1 MESRVDPIALPQK
14 LHIGVVVKDMD
25 RTIQRLTSTFGIGPW
40 DIKERRYPEEQV
52 VVGKGPFSYRVAFA
66 DLGPIELE
74 LIEVLE
80 GSTIHADF
88 LNARGEGIHHIGFR
102 VKDLENTVTT
112 LQQQGIGVLQSAFRE
127 GSRYVYMDPA
137 ELGGIMFEF
146 VERGQTTKPS
156 A

>member
-1 MESRVDPIALPQK
+1 MESRVDPITLPQQ

-25 RTIQRLTSTFGIGPW
+25 RTIQHLSTTFGIGPW

-52 VVGKGPFSYRVAFA
+52 AVGKGPFSYRVAFA
-66 DLGPIELE
+66 ALGPIELE

-88 LNARGEGIHHIGFR
+88 LNTRGEGIHHIGFR
-102 VKDLENTVTT
+102 VSDLQKKVTA
-112 LQQQGIGVLQSAFRE
+112 LQQQGIGVLQSAFRPE
-127 GSRYVYMDPA
+127 SRYVYMDPT

-146 VERGQTTKPS
+146 VERKAS
-156 A
+156 

>member
-1 MESRVDPIALPQK
+1 MESRVEPIALPQK

-25 RTIQRLTSTFGIGPW
+25 STIQRLTSTFGIGPW
-40 DIKERRYPEEQV
+40 DIKERRYPEAQV
-52 VVGKGPFSYRVAFA
+52 LVGKGPFSYRVAFA

-102 VKDLENTVTT
+102 VQDLENTVTT

-127 GSRYVYMDPA
+127 GSRYVYMDPT

-146 VERGQTTKPS
+146 VERS
-156 A
+156 ANYKA

>member
-112 LQQQGIGVLQSAFRE
+112 
-127 GSRYVYMDPA
+127 
-137 ELGGIMFEF
+137 
-146 VERGQTTKPS
+146 
-156 A
+156 

>member
-1 MESRVDPIALPQK
+1 MESRVEPIALPQK

-25 RTIQRLTSTFGIGPW
+25 STIQRLTSTFGIGPW
-40 DIKERRYPEEQV
+40 DIKERRYPEAQV

-102 VKDLENTVTT
+102 VQDLENTVTT

-127 GSRYVYMDPA
+127 GSRYVYMDPT

-146 VERGQTTKPS
+146 VERS
-156 A
+156 ANYKA

>member
-1 MESRVDPIALPQK
+1 MESRGEPIALPQK

-25 RTIQRLTSTFGIGPW
+25 STIQRLTSTFGIGPW
-40 DIKERRYPEEQV
+40 DIKERRYPEAQV

-112 LQQQGIGVLQSAFRE
+112 LEQQGIGVLQSAFRE
-127 GSRYVYMDPA
+127 GSRYVYMDPT

-146 VERGQTTKPS
+146 VERS
-156 A
+156 ANYKA

>member
-1 MESRVDPIALPQK
+1 VESRVDPVALPQQ

-25 RTIQRLTSTFGIGPW
+25 RTIQRLSSTFGIGPW
-40 DIKERRYPEEQV
+40 DIKERRYPKEQV

-66 DLGPIELE
+66 ALGSIELE

-88 LNARGEGIHHIGFR
+88 LNTRGEGIHHIGFR
-102 VKDLENTVTT
+102 VPDMQKTVTA
-112 LQQQGIGVLQSAFRE
+112 LEQHGIGVLQSAFRE
-127 GSRYVYMDPA
+127 GARYSYMDPT

-146 VERGQTTKPS
+146 VERKAS
-156 A
+156 

>member
-1 MESRVDPIALPQK
+1 VESRVDPIALPQK

-127 GSRYVYMDPA
+127 GSRYVYMDPT

>member
-1 MESRVDPIALPQK
+1 VESRVEPIALPQK

-25 RTIQRLTSTFGIGPW
+25 STIQRLTSTFGIGPW
-40 DIKERRYPEEQV
+40 DIKERRYPEAQV

-102 VKDLENTVTT
+102 VQDLENTVTT

-127 GSRYVYMDPA
+127 GSRYVYMDPT

-146 VERGQTTKPS
+146 VERS
-156 A
+156 ANYKA

>member
-1 MESRVDPIALPQK
+1 MESRVDPIALPQQ
-14 LHIGVVVKDMD
+14 LHVGVVVKDMD

-102 VKDLENTVTT
+102 VKGLENTVTT

-127 GSRYVYMDPA
+127 GSRYVYMDPS

-146 VERGQTTKPS
+146 VERS
-156 A
+156 ANYKA

>member
-74 LIEVLE
+74 LIEILE

>member
-1 MESRVDPIALPQK
+1 MESRVDPIALPQQ

-25 RTIQRLTSTFGIGPW
+25 RTIQLLSSTFGIGPW
-40 DIKERRYPEEQV
+40 DIKERRYPEAQV
-52 VVGKGPFSYRVAFA
+52 VVGKGPLSYRGAFGG
-66 DLGPIELE
+66 LGPIELE

-88 LNARGEGIHHIGFR
+88 LHARGEGIHHIGFR

-112 LQQQGIGVLQSAFRE
+112 LQQQGIDVLQSAFRE
-127 GSRYVYMDPA
+127 GSRYVYMDPT

-146 VERGQTTKPS
+146 VERAANYK

>member
-1 MESRVDPIALPQK
+1 MESRVDPIALPQQ

>member
-1 MESRVDPIALPQK
+1 MESRVEPIALPQK

-25 RTIQRLTSTFGIGPW
+25 STIQRLTSTFGIGPW
-40 DIKERRYPEEQV
+40 DIKERRYPEAQV

-102 VKDLENTVTT
+102 VQDLENTVTT
-112 LQQQGIGVLQSAFRE
+112 LEQQGIGVLQSAFRE
-127 GSRYVYMDPA
+127 GSRYVYMDPT

-146 VERGQTTKPS
+146 VERS
-156 A
+156 ANYKA

>member
-74 LIEVLE
+74 LIEILE

-146 VERGQTTKPS
+146 VERS
-156 A
+156 ANYKV

>member
-1 MESRVDPIALPQK
+1 VESRVDPIALPQK

>member
-1 MESRVDPIALPQK
+1 MESRVDPIALPQQ
-14 LHIGVVVKDMD
+14 LHIGIVVKDMD

-127 GSRYVYMDPA
+127 GSRYVYMDPT